1 MTQCPEGT
9 NQFTRRVHRRG
20 WSWEYLLSY
29 LHLYP
34 YRCQIYSHRFKVFK
48 PSKRYA
54 KRPIDRREHL
64 GLGLDIVF
72 NFLNQGSLSSGELV
86 YLQNNPRLRLP
97 LKSKRTIPT
106 LAEKSSK
113 VVNSNEALEGI

>member
-1 MTQCPEGT
+1 
-9 NQFTRRVHRRG
+9 
-20 WSWEYLLSY
+20 
-29 LHLYP
+29 
-34 YRCQIYSHRFKVFK
+34 
-48 PSKRYA
+48 
-54 KRPIDRREHL
+54 
-64 GLGLDIVF
+64 VF